1 LSDERHDQAD
11 GIVMCWD
18 CGKVQSVG
26 SLPEQ
31 RWEQR
36 QLAISPPLADI
47 VSYTLCPEC
56 TTLLFTS
63 NGEKLF
69 FGGLVLMVSPII
81 TGTWLSTYAIWL
93 LILLG
98 LLSAGGGLLRTIWSE
113 S

>member
-69 FGGLVLMVSPII
+69 FGGLVLMVFPIV
-81 TGTWLSTYAIWL
+81 TGTWLDPYAIEV

-98 LLSAGGGLLRTIWSE
+98 LLCAVSGVMDEISSE